1 MVEKHLYLLGLMSY
15 SSVYC
20 HVKYYGTL
28 RGAKM
33 ACKRFFGPES
43 DNCKYSILEY
53 DDHPEFFA
61 IKYEYGRRE
70 SD

>member
-15 SSVYC
+15 SSVYS

-33 ACKRFFGPES
+33 ACKRLFGPET
-43 DNCKYSILEY
+43 DNCKYLILEY
-53 DDHPEFFA
+53 
-61 IKYEYGRRE
+61 YEYDWRE
-70 SD
+70 SVKCI